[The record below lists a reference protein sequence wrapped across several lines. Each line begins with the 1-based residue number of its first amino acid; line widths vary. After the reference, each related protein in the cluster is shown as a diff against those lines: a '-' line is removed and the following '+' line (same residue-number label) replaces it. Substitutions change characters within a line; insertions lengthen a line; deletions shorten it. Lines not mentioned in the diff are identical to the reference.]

1 MKRFRVEKIVARLL
15 LQETRRRFMSLESTL
30 GRHSWA
36 RHLRENMYLD
46 AGLNCTIRLF
56 HDQVAADRLIASETA
71 AR

>member
-1 MKRFRVEKIVARLL
+1 
-15 LQETRRRFMSLESTL
+15 MSLESTL